1 MRWLSRVVTITIV
14 LAVIGGGAVWLYTRI
29 PSSHVSKGF
38 DTYAFFRDAS
48 RLAVGSPVRIA
59 GVRVGEVVRLGVRGE
74 LARVDVRLEGNVV
87 LPIDSWITK
96 RAESAFG
103 DNYIEIIPGGDEG
116 AATAQMLE
124 SGQPLTHVIEGT
136 STDALLRGIA
146 RAMPQVD
153 LTLEQLHDGLA
164 SGRAWV
170 GGVFGE
176 RIASITR
183 WVDEDHLDRPM
194 QSADRAMVRLED
206 ATTAVEAR
214 LANAEPDLLAA
225 LDRYDR
231 RISSARASI
240 ADFKAGFGSA
250 MANAREG
257 MDRVDQPIDDFAAI
271 MRAIDEG
278 HGDDWKGTL
287 GRLVNDPALADQID
301 DLAQAG
307 ADAAHGLVRLHSFIG
322 LRAEY
327 DIFTGNPRAYAIAEI
342 RARNDKYYLVEF
354 ETGPLGAVPTD
365 RLSDNPGTAGQ
376 TRTTTIEQGPRFT
389 FEFGKQFGRL
399 GLRGGIKESTFGL
412 GVDVLFLDARLRMSA
427 DLFGAFDRTPRLKLA
442 GAVQVFRDVYILA
455 GVDDALNAP
464 KYLSITSG
472 NTAVPD
478 RFQKLRYG
486 RDYFLGA
493 SIHFDDEDLGVLLRV
508 YGAMLLGL
516 LH

>member
-1 MRWLSRVVTITIV
+1 VRWISRVVTVTIV
-14 LAVIGGGAVWLYTRI
+14 LAVIGGGAALIYSRV
-29 PSSHVSKGF
+29 PSSHIAKGF
-38 DTYAFFRDAS
+38 ETYAFFRDAS
-48 RLAVGSPVRIA
+48 RIAIGSPVRIA
-59 GVRVGEVVRLGVRGE
+59 GVRVGEVTRLAVRGE
-74 LARVDVRLEGNVV
+74 LARVDVRLEGSVK

-103 DNYIEIIPGGDEG
+103 DNYVEIIPGGDEG

-153 LTLEQLHDGLA
+153 LTLEQVHDGLA

-176 RIASITR
+176 RIADIAR

-194 QSADRAMVRLED
+194 QAADRAMIRLED
-206 ATTAVEAR
+206 GTTRAADRFAT
-214 LANAEPDLLAA
+214 AEPDLIAA
-225 LDRYDR
+225 LERYDR
-231 RISSARASI
+231 RIKSARESI
-240 ADFKAGFGSA
+240 ADFKSGLGSA

-257 MDRVDQPIDDFAAI
+257 MDRVDRPIDDFSAI
-271 MRAIDEG
+271 MHAIEQG

-287 GRLVNDPALADQID
+287 GRLVNDPALADQLD
-301 DLAQAG
+301 DLAQSG

-327 DIFTGNPRAYAIAEI
+327 DVFTGNPRAYAIAEI

-354 ETGPLGAVPTD
+354 ETGPLGAVPSD
-365 RLSDNPGTAGQ
+365 QLSDYAGTAGQ
-376 TRTTTIEQGPRFT
+376 TRTTTIKENPRYT

-399 GLRGGIKESTFGL
+399 GLRAGIKESTFGL
-412 GVDVLFLDARLRMSA
+412 GVDMLFLDARLRMSA

-455 GVDDALNAP
+455 GVDDALNSP
-464 KYLSITSG
+464 KYLSITGG
-472 NTAVPD
+472 NTAVPQ
-478 RFQKLRYG
+478 RFQTLRYG

-516 LH
+516 LN